1 MDLVVLEV
9 NLIRFEVLL
18 DGFKESTYDHWPHVP
33 AVLSVAV
40 KLIVE
45 ADAPRFLV

>member
-1 MDLVVLEV
+1 MDEDVLEV
-9 NLIRFEVLL
+9 NLIRFEVPL
-18 DGFKESTYDHWPHVP
+18 DGFKLSTNDHWPHAP

-45 ADAPRFLV
+45 ADAPRVLF